1 MFGGTSSTDG
11 TESSIASQLTDREL
25 EIFRLVGLA
34 FSTRDV
40 AGRLGV
46 SVKTIES
53 HRENI
58 KNKLCIGTH
67 SELVVRASQWLRE
80 VDGK

>member
-1 MFGGTSSTDG
+1 
-11 TESSIASQLTDREL
+11 
-25 EIFRLVGLA
+25 
-34 FSTRDV
+34 
-40 AGRLGV
+40 
-46 SVKTIES
+46 VKTIES